1 MSIIYLDTS
10 ALVKQYV
17 QERGSREVQRLIKS
31 ADHSGTS
38 LITRSEM
45 AAALARAVRI
55 KIFPAAEAEAAWNQ
69 FLGEWST
76 LSRLNISKQIVD
88 RAAALA
94 WEFTLCGY
102 DAVHLASAIL
112 WQETL
117 ETQITLATFDRE
129 LWSAGSLAGLIVW
142 PENLSNK

>member
-17 QERGSREVQRLIKS
+17 QESGSREVQRLIKS

-45 AAALARAVRI
+45 AAALARAVRM
-55 KIFPAAEAEAAWNQ
+55 KIFPAGEAEAAWNQ

-76 LSRLNISKQIVD
+76 LSRLNVSKQIVD

-94 WEFTLCGY
+94 WEFPLRGY
-102 DAVHLASAIL
+102 DAVHLASAVL

-129 LWSAGSLAGLIVW
+129 LWSAGSLAGLTVW

>member
-17 QERGSREVQRLIKS
+17 QESGSREVQRLIKS

-38 LITRSEM
+38 LIARSEM
-45 AAALARAVRI
+45 AAALARAVRM
-55 KIFPAAEAEAAWNQ
+55 KIFPAGEAEAAWNQ

-76 LSRLNISKQIVD
+76 LSRLNVSKQIVD

-94 WEFTLCGY
+94 WKFPLRGY
-102 DAVHLASAIL
+102 DAVHLASAVL

-129 LWSAGSLAGLIVW
+129 LWSAGSLAGLTVW

>member
-1 MSIIYLDTS
+1 MPIIYLDTS

-17 QERGSREVQRLIKS
+17 QESGSREVQRLIKS
-31 ADHSGTS
+31 TDHSGTS

-45 AAALARAVRI
+45 AAALARAARM
-55 KIFPAAEAEAAWNQ
+55 KIFPAGEAEAAWNQ

-76 LSRLNISKQIVD
+76 LSRLNVSKQIVD
-88 RAAALA
+88 RGAALA
-94 WEFTLCGY
+94 WEFPLRGY
-102 DAVHLASAIL
+102 DAVHLASAVL

-129 LWSAGSLAGLIVW
+129 LWSAASLAGLTVW

>member
-17 QERGSREVQRLIKS
+17 QEGGSTEVQRLIKS

-45 AAALARAVRI
+45 AAALARAVRM
-55 KIFPAAEAEAAWNQ
+55 KIFPAGEAEAAWNQ
-69 FLGEWST
+69 FLGEWSM
-76 LSRLNISKQIVD
+76 LSRLNVSKQIVD

-94 WEFTLCGY
+94 WKFPLRGY
-102 DAVHLASAIL
+102 DAVHLASAVL

-129 LWSAGSLAGLIVW
+129 LWSAGNLAGLTVW

>member
-1 MSIIYLDTS
+1 MSILYLDTS

-17 QERGSREVQRLIKS
+17 QESGSREVQRLIKS

-45 AAALARAVRI
+45 AAALARAVRM
-55 KIFPAAEAEAAWNQ
+55 KIFPAGEAEAAWNQ

-76 LSRLNISKQIVD
+76 LSRLNVSKQIVD

-94 WEFTLCGY
+94 WEFPLRGY
-102 DAVHLASAIL
+102 DAVHLASAVL

-129 LWSAGSLAGLIVW
+129 LWSAGSLAGLTVW